1 MRRMVELFTMACKRI
16 LLLGGGD
23 ADVVAGYIGAYLEA
37 ITVLEALKRGLA

>member
-1 MRRMVELFTMACKRI
+1 MHLMVGQFMMACKCI
-16 LLLGGGD
+16 LPFGED